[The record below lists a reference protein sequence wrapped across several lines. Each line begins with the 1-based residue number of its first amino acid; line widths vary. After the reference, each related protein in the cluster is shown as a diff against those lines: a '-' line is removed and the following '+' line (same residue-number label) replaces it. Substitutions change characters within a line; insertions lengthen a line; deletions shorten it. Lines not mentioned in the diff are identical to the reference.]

1 MNGFD
6 WVIVATLALSILFA
20 FVRGFT
26 RQVIALFSWVLG
38 FVAAVTLSPS
48 LGGMLPEFAGHPTLR
63 YLIAFGAIIIAAL
76 LLGGLIAWPLR
87 DLLHKSGMGFLDRFL
102 GGIFGI
108 LRGVV
113 LVLVATLVA
122 GVTTLPR
129 QDWWQNSFI
138 VPTLVGLALSLKP
151 WLPSE
156 WSERLDYSRDGR
168 NPPASPADRKV

>member
-6 WVIVATLALSILFA
+6 WAIVAILVLSILFA
-20 FVRGFT
+20 FIRGFT
-26 RQVIALFSWVLG
+26 RQVIALFSWVGG

-48 LGGMLPEFAGHPTLR
+48 LGAMLPEFAGHPTLR

-76 LLGGLIAWPLR
+76 MLGGLIAWPLR

-108 LRGVV
+108 VRGVV
-113 LVLVATLVA
+113 LVLAVTLVA

-138 VPTLVGLALSLKP
+138 APTLVGLALSLKP

-168 NPPASPADRKV
+168 NPSPSPADRKV